1 MESVDLK
8 RGSLSS
14 LDEGQFLPQVDDGV
28 KGAGAE
34 KTGGHPAIEYPSHYV
49 SPESSARELMV
60 RGSSAGQLTTS
71 PLSGSGHPSSDAAP
85 GADSPIAKLYLTFDT
100 ELPVINA
107 GYSSSSNF
115 PPPPLLSSSG
125 TMTGTAEATA
135 AAGMALDLPP
145 PPDLTR
151 FTDPHLWPESRK
163 NVMLLLSCIATLL
176 TAYAAGAYSPPTDL
190 MAAEFGCSRTAVL
203 VGITL
208 FTTGFAL
215 APMVLAPLSEIHGR
229 YPVFVVSGAVYVAF
243 QAACGAVTSL
253 GGMLVSRF
261 FCGVGGS
268 VFSTMVGGVIADV
281 WHKDQRNRPMALF
294 SGAVLIGTGLGPL
307 SASVMVHRW
316 GGEDVVTGPAAKW
329 KWVFW
334 HQVILDFVLAV
345 LIAVLFHESRGCVLL
360 RRKAV
365 KLNAYYEALEARGC
379 FGVWVKETAH
389 HDKNTSHQR
398 NTTTTKHNTQ
408 GDTEE
413 KGLATQPMVT
423 PYEAPPRDAKLQR
436 VRWAVKED
444 EQHTSIVQMMSVSLL
459 RPFHLLFTE
468 PVVFF
473 FSLWVSFAWATL
485 YLTFAAIP
493 LVFRRQYGFNTEQS
507 GYVFIAMIVG
517 SILATTIGVT
527 QENLLRHP
535 KWQQQQRS
543 KAGGGGAHHH
553 HEDQDDSRFWAFLRR
568 RFPVEAPESRLY
580 FICISSILLPLGLYL
595 FGFTSHPSIHWMSP
609 TVAIGLA
616 TMGIYSIYLATF
628 NYLADAYHDY
638 ASSALAAQSFCRNIL
653 GGCFPLVV
661 GPLFTNLGEDAAG
674 GLLGAI
680 ATVLT
685 VVPWVLA
692 FNGEKIRRRSAFA
705 VSLAQRTA
713 A

>member
-1 MESVDLK
+1 MEPIDDIK
-8 RGSLSS
+8 RASLSS
-14 LDEGQFLPQVDDGV
+14 LDEGQCFPQVGRIKDDI
-28 KGAGAE
+28 E
-34 KTGGHPAIEYPSHYV
+34 KPGGNATTDFPSQYA
-49 SPESSARELMV
+49 SPGSSARELMDW
-60 RGSSAGQLTTS
+60 RSSGVQQAPPHSGRQS
-71 PLSGSGHPSSDAAP
+71 PEAAP
-85 GADSPIAKLYLTFDT
+85 PSADTPIDKLYLTFET
-100 ELPVINA
+100 ELPAIKAADA
-107 GYSSSSNF
+107 GSS
-115 PPPPLLSSSG
+115 L
-125 TMTGTAEATA
+125 
-135 AAGMALDLPP
+135 AAGLPP
-145 PPDLTR
+145 PPDLTPYG
-151 FTDPHLWPESRK
+151 DPHAWPESRK
-163 NVMLLLSCIATLL
+163 NVMLLLSCVATLL

-229 YPVFVVSGAVYVAF
+229 YPVFVVSGIVFVAF
-243 QAACGAVTSL
+243 QAACAAVTGL
-253 GGMLVSRF
+253 GGMLASRF

-268 VFSTMVGGVIADV
+268 VFSTMIGGVIADI
-281 WHKDQRNRPMALF
+281 WHKNERNRPMALF
-294 SGAVLIGTGLGPL
+294 SGAVLVGTGLGPL
-307 SASVMVHRW
+307 SASIMVHRW
-316 GGEDVVTGPAAKW
+316 GGEGAVIRGPTAIW

-334 HQVILDFVLAV
+334 HQAILDFVLAV

-360 RRKAV
+360 RRKAK
-365 KLNAYYEALEARGC
+365 KLNEYYESLESRGC
-379 FGVWVKETAH
+379 YGVWVKGPLDALPEATHQMHTAT
-389 HDKNTSHQR
+389 TS
-398 NTTTTKHNTQ
+398 TE
-408 GDTEE
+408 GDAE
-413 KGLATQPMVT
+413 KGLAAQPMVT
-423 PYEAPPRDAKLQR
+423 PYDVLPPPIGTKLQR
-436 VRWAVKED
+436 VRWAVRED
-444 EQHTSIVQMMSVSLL
+444 DQHASLVQMMSVSLL
-459 RPFHLLFTE
+459 RPFYLLFTE

-493 LVFRRQYGFNTEQS
+493 LVFSRQYGFNTEQS

-535 KWQQQQRS
+535 KWQSQPQPQRS
-543 KAGGGGAHHH
+543 KG
-553 HEDQDDSRFWAFLRR
+553 EDQDHHQPPSRFWAFMRR

-595 FGFTSHPSIHWMSP
+595 FGFTSHPSIHWVSP
-609 TVAIGLA
+609 TVAVGLA
-616 TMGIYSIYLATF
+616 TMGIYYIYLATF

-680 ATVLT
+680 ATALT

-692 FNGEKIRRRSAFA
+692 FHGEKIRRRSKFA
-705 VSLAQRTA
+705 VSLAQRS
-713 A
+713 

>member
-1 MESVDLK
+1 MESVDIK
-8 RGSLSS
+8 RGGSLTS
-14 LDEGQFLPQVDDGV
+14 LDEGQLLPQADLRAKGDD
-28 KGAGAE
+28 AE
-34 KTGGHPAIEYPSHYV
+34 KTAGSNAINDSQSQKLGARTDGPGGD
-49 SPESSARELMV
+49 
-60 RGSSAGQLTTS
+60 AGQPVS
-71 PLSGSGHPSSDAAP
+71 HHGQQSAHAAP
-85 GADSPIAKLYLTFDT
+85 GVDSPIVKLYLTFDT
-100 ELPVINA
+100 ELPAINTKPA
-107 GYSSSSNF
+107 
-115 PPPPLLSSSG
+115 PPSHSDGS
-125 TMTGTAEATA
+125 TA
-135 AAGMALDLPP
+135 ATTPAAAAAADLLLPP
-145 PPDLTR
+145 APDLSR
-151 FTDPHLWPESRK
+151 YTDPHLWPESRK
-163 NVMLLLSCIATLL
+163 NVMLLLSCVATLL

-215 APMVLAPLSEIHGR
+215 APMVLAPLSEVHGR

-253 GGMLVSRF
+253 GACSSRAF
-261 FCGVGGS
+261 SAASAAASLAPCATAPWPSSAAPSSSAPGS
-268 VFSTMVGGVIADV
+268 
-281 WHKDQRNRPMALF
+281 
-294 SGAVLIGTGLGPL
+294 GPL

-316 GGEDVVTGPAAKW
+316 GGEGAVVAGPTARW

-365 KLNAYYEALEARGC
+365 KLNAYYESLESRGC
-379 FGVWVKETAH
+379 FGVWVK
-389 HDKNTSHQR
+389 
-398 NTTTTKHNTQ
+398 
-408 GDTEE
+408 GDPAGDAEE
-413 KGLATQPMVT
+413 KGLAAPPMVA
-423 PYEAPPRDAKLQR
+423 PYEAPPSGAQLQR

-444 EQHTSIVQMMSVSLL
+444 EQHASIVQMMSVSLL

-493 LVFRRQYGFNTEQS
+493 LVFSRQYGFNTEQS

-535 KWQQQQRS
+535 KWQR
-543 KAGGGGAHHH
+543 KGARGEAGGEEE
-553 HEDQDDSRFWAFLRR
+553 EDPSRFWAFMRR

-580 FICISSILLPLGLYL
+580 FICVSSILLPLGLYL
-595 FGFTSHPSIHWMSP
+595 FGLTSHPSIHWMSP

-616 TMGIYSIYLATF
+616 TMGIYYVYLATF

-680 ATVLT
+680 ATALT

-692 FNGEKIRRRSAFA
+692 FYGEKIRRRSKFA
-705 VSLAQRTA
+705 VSLAQRS
-713 A
+713 

>member
-1 MESVDLK
+1 MEPVDLK
-8 RGSLSS
+8 RASLSS
-14 LDEGQFLPQVDDGV
+14 LDEGQCLPPLGGRKDDIE
-28 KGAGAE
+28 KAGDHA
-34 KTGGHPAIEYPSHYV
+34 AIDIPSQYV
-49 SPESSARELMV
+49 SPESSARELMDW
-60 RGSSAGQLTTS
+60 RPNGGQHASRSGRQS
-71 PLSGSGHPSSDAAP
+71 PEEAAAAPP
-85 GADSPIAKLYLTFDT
+85 GADTPIVKLYLTFDT
-100 ELPVINA
+100 ELPVVNA
-107 GYSSSSNF
+107 DAGSSS
-115 PPPPLLSSSG
+115 
-125 TMTGTAEATA
+125 A
-135 AAGMALDLPP
+135 AATNSLPP
-145 PPDLTR
+145 APDLTPYG
-151 FTDPHLWPESRK
+151 DPHAWPESRK

-243 QAACGAVTSL
+243 QAACGAVTGL
-253 GGMLVSRF
+253 GGMLASRF

-268 VFSTMVGGVIADV
+268 VFSTMVGGVIADI

-294 SGAVLIGTGLGPL
+294 SGAVLVGTGLGPL

-316 GGEDVVTGPAAKW
+316 GGEGAVVVGPAAAW

-334 HQVILDFVLAV
+334 HQVVLDFVLAV
-345 LIAVLFHESRGCVLL
+345 LIALLFHESRGCVLL
-360 RRKAV
+360 RRKAK
-365 KLNAYYEALEARGC
+365 KLNEYYESLESRGC
-379 FGVWVKETAH
+379 FGVWVKGPVE
-389 HDKNTSHQR
+389 SSLEVLQQ
-398 NTTTTKHNTQ
+398 KHTMTRCTQ
-408 GDTEE
+408 ADAE

-423 PYEAPPRDAKLQR
+423 PYEYVPPSGAKLQR

-444 EQHTSIVQMMSVSLL
+444 EQHASIVQMMSVSLL

-517 SILATTIGVT
+517 SVLATTIGVT

-535 KWQQQQRS
+535 KWQR
-543 KAGGGGAHHH
+543 KAHA
-553 HEDQDDSRFWAFLRR
+553 HEDAEEHRGSSAKFWSFMRR
-568 RFPVEAPESRLY
+568 RFPVEAPD
-580 FICISSILLPLGLYL
+580 
-595 FGFTSHPSIHWMSP
+595 P
-609 TVAIGLA
+609 TIAIGLA
-616 TMGIYSIYLATF
+616 TMGIYYIYLATF

-680 ATVLT
+680 ATALT

-692 FNGEKIRRRSAFA
+692 FHGEKIRRRSQFA
-705 VSLAQRTA
+705 VSLAQRSS
-713 A
+713 

>member
-1 MESVDLK
+1 MESVDIK
-8 RGSLSS
+8 RGGSLTS
-14 LDEGQFLPQVDDGV
+14 LDEGQLLPQADLGA
-28 KGAGAE
+28 KGHDAE
-34 KTGGHPAIEYPSHYV
+34 KTAGSNAINDSQSQYV
-49 SPESSARELMV
+49 SPESSARELMD
-60 RGSSAGQLTTS
+60 RGADAGQPVS
-71 PLSGSGHPSSDAAP
+71 HHGQQSAHAAP
-85 GADSPIAKLYLTFDT
+85 GVDSPIVKLYLTFDT
-100 ELPVINA
+100 ELPAINTKPA
-107 GYSSSSNF
+107 
-115 PPPPLLSSSG
+115 PPSHSDGS
-125 TMTGTAEATA
+125 TA
-135 AAGMALDLPP
+135 ATTPAADLLLPP
-145 PPDLTR
+145 APDLSR
-151 FTDPHLWPESRK
+151 YTDPHLWPESRK
-163 NVMLLLSCIATLL
+163 NVMLLLSCVATLL

-215 APMVLAPLSEIHGR
+215 APMVLAPLSEVHGR

-268 VFSTMVGGVIADV
+268 VFSTMVGGVIADI

-294 SGAVLIGTGLGPL
+294 SGAVLVGTGLGPL

-316 GGEDVVTGPAAKW
+316 GGEGAVVAGPTARW

-365 KLNAYYEALEARGC
+365 KLNAYYESLESRGC
-379 FGVWVKETAH
+379 FGVWVKGDPAGQDRLGMSTPPRYPAAA
-389 HDKNTSHQR
+389 
-398 NTTTTKHNTQ
+398 TKPTQ
-408 GDTEE
+408 GDAEE
-413 KGLATQPMVT
+413 KGLAAPPMVA
-423 PYEAPPRDAKLQR
+423 PYEAPPSGAQLQR

-444 EQHTSIVQMMSVSLL
+444 EQHASIVQMMSVSLL

-493 LVFRRQYGFNTEQS
+493 LVFSRQYGFNTEQS

-535 KWQQQQRS
+535 KWQRKGGQGE
-543 KAGGGGAHHH
+543 AGGEEE
-553 HEDQDDSRFWAFLRR
+553 EDPSRFWAFMRR

-580 FICISSILLPLGLYL
+580 FICVSSILLPLGLYL
-595 FGFTSHPSIHWMSP
+595 FGLTSHPSIHWMSP

-616 TMGIYSIYLATF
+616 TMGIYYVYLATF

-680 ATVLT
+680 ATALT

-692 FNGEKIRRRSAFA
+692 FYGEKIRRRSKFA
-705 VSLAQRTA
+705 VSLAQRS
-713 A
+713 

>member
-1 MESVDLK
+1 MEPIDDIK
-8 RGSLSS
+8 RASLSS
-14 LDEGQFLPQVDDGV
+14 LDEGQCFPQVGRG
-28 KGAGAE
+28 KGGLE
-34 KTGGHPAIEYPSHYV
+34 KTGGNASTDFPSQYT
-49 SPESSARELMV
+49 SPESSARELMDW
-60 RGSSAGQLTTS
+60 RSNGGQPAASHSGRQS
-71 PLSGSGHPSSDAAP
+71 PEAAAP
-85 GADSPIAKLYLTFDT
+85 PGAGTPIDKLYLTFDT
-100 ELPVINA
+100 ELPLIHAVA
-107 GYSSSSNF
+107 GSS
-115 PPPPLLSSSG
+115 
-125 TMTGTAEATA
+125 A
-135 AAGMALDLPP
+135 AAELPP
-145 PPDLTR
+145 PPDLTPYG
-151 FTDPHLWPESRK
+151 DPHAWPESRK

-229 YPVFVVSGAVYVAF
+229 YPVFVVSGVVFVAF
-243 QAACGAVTSL
+243 QAACAAVTGL
-253 GGMLVSRF
+253 GGMLASRF

-268 VFSTMVGGVIADV
+268 VFSTMVGGVIADI
-281 WHKDQRNRPMALF
+281 WHKDERNRPMALF
-294 SGAVLIGTGLGPL
+294 SGAVLVGTGLGPL
-307 SASVMVHRW
+307 SASVMVHSW
-316 GGEDVVTGPAAKW
+316 GGEGAVIRGPTAMW

-334 HQVILDFVLAV
+334 HQAILDFVLAV

-360 RRKAV
+360 RRKAK
-365 KLNAYYEALEARGC
+365 KLNEYYELLESRGLY
-379 FGVWVKETAH
+379 GVWVKNPA
-389 HDKNTSHQR
+389 DVQIPAAHQR
-398 NTTTTKHNTQ
+398 HTAE
-408 GDTEE
+408 GDAE
-413 KGLATQPMVT
+413 KGLAAQPMVT
-423 PYEAPPRDAKLQR
+423 PYDAPPPTGTKLQR

-444 EQHTSIVQMMSVSLL
+444 EQHASLAQMMSVSLL

-493 LVFRRQYGFNTEQS
+493 LVFSRQYGFNTEQS

-517 SILATTIGVT
+517 SFLATTIGVT

-535 KWQQQQRS
+535 KWQQQQQR
-543 KAGGGGAHHH
+543 KGGGISSHH
-553 HEDQDDSRFWAFLRR
+553 HEDPESHHRDHHHPPSRFWTFMRR

-580 FICISSILLPLGLYL
+580 FICVSSILLPLGLYL
-595 FGFTSHPSIHWMSP
+595 FGFTSHPSMHWMSP

-661 GPLFTNLGEDAAG
+661 GPLFNNLGEDAAG
-674 GLLGAI
+674 GLLGAV
-680 ATVLT
+680 ATALT

-692 FNGEKIRRRSAFA
+692 FHGEKIRRRSRFA
-705 VSLAQRTA
+705 VSLAQGA
-713 A
+713 S

>member
-1 MESVDLK
+1 MEPVDLK
-8 RGSLSS
+8 RTSLSS
-14 LDEGQFLPQVDDGV
+14 LDEGQCSPPVGGG
-28 KGAGAE
+28 KGDVE
-34 KTGGHPAIEYPSHYV
+34 KAGGHAAIDYPSPYV
-49 SPESSARELMV
+49 SPESSARKLMDW
-60 RGSSAGQLTTS
+60 RPNGGQHASHSRRQSTEAVAAV
-71 PLSGSGHPSSDAAP
+71 PLSANT
-85 GADSPIAKLYLTFDT
+85 PIVKLYLTFDT
-100 ELPVINA
+100 ELPLINA
-107 GYSSSSNF
+107 GAESSS
-115 PPPPLLSSSG
+115 
-125 TMTGTAEATA
+125 ATA
-135 AAGMALDLPP
+135 AATTDLLPP
-145 PPDLTR
+145 APDLTPYG
-151 FTDPHLWPESRK
+151 DPHAWPESRK

-253 GGMLVSRF
+253 GGMLASRF

-268 VFSTMVGGVIADV
+268 VFSTMVGGVIADI

-294 SGAVLIGTGLGPL
+294 SGAVLVGTGLGPL
-307 SASVMVHRW
+307 SASVMVQRY
-316 GGEDVVTGPAAKW
+316 GGDGAVIAGPLAKW

-360 RRKAV
+360 RRKAN
-365 KLNAYYEALEARGC
+365 KLNEYYESLESRGC
-379 FGVWVKETAH
+379 FGVWVKSPVESPLDALQQKHTM
-389 HDKNTSHQR
+389 
-398 NTTTTKHNTQ
+398 TKSAPS
-408 GDTEE
+408 DAE

-423 PYEAPPRDAKLQR
+423 PYDVPPSGAKLQR
-436 VRWAVKED
+436 IRWAVKED
-444 EQHTSIVQMMSVSLL
+444 EQHASIVQMISVSLL

-517 SILATTIGVT
+517 SALATTIGVT

-535 KWQQQQRS
+535 KWQR
-543 KAGGGGAHHH
+543 KAHA
-553 HEDQDDSRFWAFLRR
+553 HEDAEEQGPSSKFWSFMRR
-568 RFPVEAPESRLY
+568 HFPVEAPESRLY
-580 FICISSILLPLGLYL
+580 FICVSSILLPLGLYL
-595 FGFTSHPSIHWMSP
+595 FGFTSHPSIHWISP
-609 TVAIGLA
+609 TIAIGLA
-616 TMGIYSIYLATF
+616 TMGIYYIYLATF

-680 ATVLT
+680 ATALT

-692 FNGEKIRRRSAFA
+692 FHGEKIRRRSKFA
-705 VSLAQRTA
+705 VSLAQRSS
-713 A
+713 

>member
-1 MESVDLK
+1 MEPIDDIK
-8 RGSLSS
+8 RASLSS
-14 LDEGQFLPQVDDGV
+14 LDEGQCFPQVDRT
-28 KGAGAE
+28 KGDDTD
-34 KTGGHPAIEYPSHYV
+34 KTGGNTSTDCPSQYA
-49 SPESSARELMV
+49 SPESSARELMDWRSDEV
-60 RGSSAGQLTTS
+60 EQARH
-71 PLSGSGHPSSDAAP
+71 SGRQTPEAVAAPP
-85 GADSPIAKLYLTFDT
+85 GADTPVDKLYLTFET
-100 ELPVINA
+100 ELPVVHA
-107 GYSSSSNF
+107 D
-115 PPPPLLSSSG
+115 
-125 TMTGTAEATA
+125 AESA
-135 AAGMALDLPP
+135 ANLPS
-145 PPDLTR
+145 PPDLTPYG
-151 FTDPHLWPESRK
+151 DPHAWPESRK

-190 MAAEFGCSRTAVL
+190 MAAEFGCSHTAVL

-229 YPVFVVSGAVYVAF
+229 YPVFVVSGVVFVAF
-243 QAACGAVTSL
+243 QAACAAVTGL
-253 GGMLVSRF
+253 GGMLASRF
-261 FCGVGGS
+261 FTGVGGS
-268 VFSTMVGGVIADV
+268 VFSTMVGGVIADI
-281 WHKDQRNRPMALF
+281 WHKDERNRPMALF
-294 SGAVLIGTGLGPL
+294 SGAVLVGTGLGPL

-316 GGEDVVTGPAAKW
+316 GGEGAIIRGPTAMW

-334 HQVILDFVLAV
+334 HQAVLDFVLAV

-360 RRKAV
+360 RRKAK
-365 KLNAYYEALEARGC
+365 KLNEYYELLESRGC
-379 FGVWVKETAH
+379 YGVWVKGPVDALPNAT
-389 HDKNTSHQR
+389 HQR
-398 NTTTTKHNTQ
+398 HTATTSTE
-408 GDTEE
+408 GDAE
-413 KGLATQPMVT
+413 KGLAAQPMVT
-423 PYEAPPRDAKLQR
+423 PFDVLPPPIGSAKLQR

-444 EQHTSIVQMMSVSLL
+444 EAHASLVQMMSVSLL

-493 LVFRRQYGFNTEQS
+493 LVFSRQYGFNTEQS

-535 KWQQQQRS
+535 KWQARQR
-543 KAGGGGAHHH
+543 KDEDH
-553 HEDQDDSRFWAFLRR
+553 HEPPSRFWAFMRR

-580 FICISSILLPLGLYL
+580 FICVSSILLPLGLYL

-616 TMGIYSIYLATF
+616 TMGIYYIYLATF

-661 GPLFTNLGEDAAG
+661 RPLFTNLGEDAAG

-680 ATVLT
+680 ATALT

-692 FNGEKIRRRSAFA
+692 FHGEKIRRRSKFA
-705 VSLAQRTA
+705 VSLAQRS
-713 A
+713 

>member
-1 MESVDLK
+1 MEPIDDIK
-8 RGSLSS
+8 RASLSS
-14 LDEGQFLPQVDDGV
+14 LDEGQCFPPAG
-28 KGAGAE
+28 KGKGDIE
-34 KTGGHPAIEYPSHYV
+34 KTDGNASTDSPSRYA
-49 SPESSARELMV
+49 SPESSARELMDWRLHGAQQASP
-60 RGSSAGQLTTS
+60 RGRQS
-71 PLSGSGHPSSDAAP
+71 PEAEAAAAP
-85 GADSPIAKLYLTFDT
+85 PGAGTPIDKLYLSFDT
-100 ELPVINA
+100 ELPVIHADA
-107 GYSSSSNF
+107 GSSSS
-115 PPPPLLSSSG
+115 
-125 TMTGTAEATA
+125 A
-135 AAGMALDLPP
+135 AAAATDLPP
-145 PPDLTR
+145 PPDLAPYG
-151 FTDPHLWPESRK
+151 DPHAWPESRK
-163 NVMLLLSCIATLL
+163 NVMLLLSCVATLL

-203 VGITL
+203 AGITL

-229 YPVFVVSGAVYVAF
+229 YPVFVGSGVVFVAF
-243 QAACGAVTSL
+243 QAACAGVAGL
-253 GGMLVSRF
+253 GGMLASRF

-268 VFSTMVGGVIADV
+268 VFSTMVGGVIADI
-281 WHKDQRNRPMALF
+281 WHKDERNRPMALF
-294 SGAVLIGTGLGPL
+294 SGAVLVGTGLGPL

-316 GGEDVVTGPAAKW
+316 GGEGAVIRGPTAMW

-334 HQVILDFVLAV
+334 HQAVLDFVLAV
-345 LIAVLFHESRGCVLL
+345 LIALLFHESRGCVLL
-360 RRKAV
+360 RRKAK
-365 KLNAYYEALEARGC
+365 KLNEYYESLESRGYY
-379 FGVWVKETAH
+379 GVWVKSPAGFP
-389 HDKNTSHQR
+389 HQR
-398 NTTTTKHNTQ
+398 HTAE
-408 GDTEE
+408 GDAE
-413 KGLATQPMVT
+413 KGLAAQPMVT
-423 PYEAPPRDAKLQR
+423 RYDAPPPTGARLQR

-444 EQHTSIVQMMSVSLL
+444 EQHASLAQMMSVSLL

-493 LVFRRQYGFNTEQS
+493 LVFSRQYGFNTEQS

-535 KWQQQQRS
+535 QWQQPHKGEEEHSRPP
-543 KAGGGGAHHH
+543 
-553 HEDQDDSRFWAFLRR
+553 SRFWALMRR

-580 FICISSILLPLGLYL
+580 FICVSSILLPLGLYL
-595 FGFTSHPSIHWMSP
+595 FGFTSHPSVHWMSP

-616 TMGIYSIYLATF
+616 TMGIYYIYLATF

-661 GPLFTNLGEDAAG
+661 GPLFTRLGEDAAG

-680 ATVLT
+680 ATALT

-692 FNGEKIRRRSAFA
+692 FHGDKIRRRSRFA
-705 VSLAQRTA
+705 VSLAQRA
-713 A
+713 S